1 MEQVPKQRTIVKRSM
16 PLIIVAITVLIIV
29 LLMASRPIPPTKEQE
44 EKAWAVSTEIATRTP
59 VHPQLELLGSVESP
73 YTTQL
78 SAAINAD
85 VINVPAREGA
95 FVLEGDILVELD
107 EAEARLNLQQ
117 KQADVTELEAS
128 IIAEKNRYKSDL
140 AALKSEQSLLQIA
153 KRSVDRQ
160 RKLEKSNLT
169 SQELIDNSSNKL
181 ELQALSVNS
190 RQLSIADHTSRLN
203 QLEAKL
209 ARAKA
214 NVSNAELDLSR
225 TKVTA
230 PYNGQITQ
238 VSVSP
243 GGRVRP
249 GEPIV
254 ELYDSSQIEVR
265 AQIPDKSIN
274 LVRSSLK
281 TGKPLNASISI
292 YGEEVTLTL
301 SRLSGKTNSGSG
313 GVDGLFKA
321 TTDDPPFIIGSSV
334 KLTLD
339 LPLLEKAITAPISAV
354 YGTNRIYSIKD
365 QRLVSVDASI
375 IGAYFDKTGQQR
387 LILDTP
393 LRNGETF
400 ITTQLPNA
408 INGLKVTVR
417 EASL

>member
-1 MEQVPKQRTIVKRSM
+1 MEQEPKKRTIVNRSM

-128 IIAEKNRYKSDL
+128 IITEKNRYKSDL

>member
-1 MEQVPKQRTIVKRSM
+1 MEQRSNIRTLVKRFL
-16 PLIIVAITVLIIV
+16 PLIIVAITVLIIYA
-29 LLMASRPIPPTKEQE
+29 LMASRPTPPTKEQE
-44 EKAWAVSTEIATRTP
+44 EKAWAVSTEVAARIP
-59 VHPQLELLGSVESP
+59 VHPQLELLGTVESP

-85 VINVPAREGA
+85 VVNVPAREGA
-95 FVLEGDILVELD
+95 FVAKGEILVELD
-107 EAEARLNLQQ
+107 EAEARLSLQQ
-117 KQADVTELEAS
+117 KQADVIELEAS

-140 AALKSEQSLLQIA
+140 AALESEQSLLEIA
-153 KRSVDRQ
+153 KRSVERQ
-160 RKLEKSNLT
+160 RKLAKSNLT

-190 RQLSIADHTSRLN
+190 RKLSIADHTSRLN

-225 TKVTA
+225 TKITA
-230 PYNGQITQ
+230 PYDGQITQ
-238 VSVSP
+238 VNVSP

-274 LVRSSLK
+274 LVKSALK
-281 TGKPLNASISI
+281 NGEPLKASITI
-292 YGEEVTLTL
+292 YGEEVTLML
-301 SRLSGKTNSGSG
+301 SRLSGKTNLGSG

-321 TTDDPPFIIGSSV
+321 TSDDPPFIIGSSV

-339 LPLLEKAITAPISAV
+339 LPLIDSAITAPISAV
-354 YGTNRIYSIKD
+354 YGTNRIYSVKD
-365 QRLVSVDASI
+365 QRLTSVDATI
-375 IGAYFDKTGQQR
+375 MGAYFDKSGQQR

-393 LRNGETF
+393 IRDGETF

-408 INGLKVTVR
+408 INGLKVIVR
-417 EASL
+417 GARL

>member
-1 MEQVPKQRTIVKRSM
+1 MEQESKTKTIVKRFM
-16 PLIIVAITVLIIV
+16 PLIIVAITVLIIFF
-29 LLMASRPIPPTKEQE
+29 LMASRPIPPTKEQE
-44 EKAWAVSTEIATRTP
+44 EKAWTVSTEIAARVP

-85 VINVPAREGA
+85 VVNVPVREGA
-95 FVLEGDILVELD
+95 FVSKGDILVELD

-117 KQADVTELEAS
+117 KQADVIELEAS

-153 KRSVDRQ
+153 KRSVERQ

-225 TKVTA
+225 TKITA

-238 VSVSP
+238 VNVAP
-243 GGRVRP
+243 GERVRP

-281 TGKPLNASISI
+281 AGEPLKASISI

-301 SRLSGKTNSGSG
+301 DRLSGKTNTGSG

-321 TTDDPPFIIGSSV
+321 TSEDPPFIIGSSV
-334 KLTLD
+334 KLTLN

-354 YGTNRIYSIKD
+354 YGTNRIYSVKD
-365 QRLVSVDASI
+365 QRLVAVNATI
-375 IGAYFDKTGQQR
+375 IGAYFDSHGQQR

-393 LRNGETF
+393 LDTGELF

-408 INGLKVTVR
+408 INGLKVTAK
-417 EASL
+417 EARL

>member
-1 MEQVPKQRTIVKRSM
+1 MEQTSNKKTIIKRFL
-16 PLIIVAITVLIIV
+16 PLIIVVITGLIIFS
-29 LLMASRPIPPTKEQE
+29 LMASRPIPPTKEQE
-44 EKAWAVSTEIATRTP
+44 EKAWAVSTEMATRVA
-59 VHPQLELLGSVESP
+59 VHPQLQLLGSVESP

-85 VINVPAREGA
+85 IISVPVREGE
-95 FVLEGDILVELD
+95 FVSKGDTLVELD
-107 EAEARLNLQQ
+107 ETEARLNLQQ
-117 KQADVTELEAS
+117 KQADIIELEAS
-128 IIAEKNRYKSDL
+128 IIAEKNRYRSDL

-153 KRSVDRQ
+153 KRSVERQ

-203 QLEAKL
+203 QLDAKL
-209 ARAKA
+209 SRAKA
-214 NVSNAELDLSR
+214 NVLNAELDLSR
-225 TKVTA
+225 TLITA

-238 VSVSP
+238 VNVSP

-281 TGKPLNASISI
+281 IGEPLKASISI
-292 YGEEVTLTL
+292 YGEDVTLTL
-301 SRLSGKTNSGSG
+301 NRLSGKTNTGSG

-321 TTDDPPFIIGSSV
+321 TSENPPFIIGSSV

-365 QRLVSVDASI
+365 QRLVSVNASI
-375 IGAYFDKTGQQR
+375 IGAYFTNKGQQR

-393 LRNGETF
+393 LSTGDSF

-417 EASL
+417 GANL

>member
-1 MEQVPKQRTIVKRSM
+1 MEQTSNKKTVVKRFI
-16 PLIIVAITVLIIV
+16 PLIIVAITVLIIFS
-29 LLMASRPIPPTKEQE
+29 LMASRPTPPTNEQE
-44 EKAWAVSTEIATRTP
+44 EKAWTVSTEVATREA
-59 VHPQLELLGSVESP
+59 VHPQLQLLGTVESP

-85 VINVPAREGA
+85 VVNVPAREGA
-95 FVLEGDILVELD
+95 YVSKGDVLVELD
-107 EAEARLNLQQ
+107 EVEARLNLQQ
-117 KQADVTELEAS
+117 KQADVIELEAS
-128 IIAEKNRYKSDL
+128 VIAEKNRYQSDL

-153 KRSVDRQ
+153 KRSVERQ

-169 SQELIDNSSNKL
+169 SQELIDNSSNKF

-225 TKVTA
+225 TKITA
-230 PYNGQITQ
+230 PYNGQITS

-281 TGKPLNASISI
+281 AGAPLTASLSI
-292 YGEEVTLTL
+292 YGEDVTLIL
-301 SRLSGKTNSGSG
+301 NRLSGKTNTGSG

-321 TTDDPPFIIGSSV
+321 TSEDPPFIIGSSV

-339 LPLLEKAITAPISAV
+339 LPLLDKAITAPISAV
-354 YGTNRIYSIKD
+354 YGTNRVYSVKD

-375 IGAYFDKTGQQR
+375 IGAYFDKNGQQR

-393 LRNGETF
+393 LSTGDTF

-417 EASL
+417 GDSL